1 MSRITPDDRDALN
14 ALLDGEL
21 PPSQAAALEARLVRE
36 PELRAARDEIAAVR
50 AGLRALPRPEVS
62 ADFLSRIDAIA
73 GATKSPAT
81 ATAPSPR
88 PWYAGWQNLAAAMLV
103 TALIASGSTYLITAA
118 SQPGFEQLVADAHR
132 RSLLAESPVDVLS
145 SDRHT
150 VKPWLDQRLGVSP
163 PAPDFAAQGY
173 ALVGGRVEVLGGKPL
188 PVLVYRHNEHTIS
201 VIAQPASTA
210 TVAPVAVA
218 SGGYNMVEWSG
229 GGFAFIAVSDLEAG
243 ELMGFVADY
252 LASQAAP

>member
-1 MSRITPDDRDALN
+1 MTRITQDDRDALN
-14 ALLDGEL
+14 ALVDGEL
-21 PPSQAAALEARLVRE
+21 PSDRVAALEARLANE
-36 PELRAARDEIAAVR
+36 PELRAARNEIAAVR
-50 AGLRALPRPEVS
+50 ARLKALPRPEVS
-62 ADFLSRIDAIA
+62 PEFLSRIDAIA
-73 GATKSPAT
+73 GAAKPPVPARE
-81 ATAPSPR
+81 PPQRS
-88 PWYAGWQNLAAAMLV
+88 WYAGWQNLAAAMLV
-103 TALIASGSTYLITAA
+103 TALIASGSTYLITA
-118 SQPGFEQLVADAHR
+118 SRQPAFEQLVADAHR

-201 VIAQPASTA
+201 VIAQPATTA
-210 TVAPVAVA
+210 TAAPAAIA

-229 GGFAFIAVSDLEAG
+229 NGFAFVAVSDLEAG
-243 ELMGFVADY
+243 ELMGFVTDY
-252 LASQAAP
+252 LAAQSVP